1 MSVGEL
7 FLEND
12 GSSIND
18 DEMLSKTWIGHREQ
32 WVDSGKFSFNNN
44 KNDYEFWRRSDTV
57 SQMGI
62 HLDFLA
68 II

>member
-32 WVDSGKFSFNNN
+32 WVDSGKFSLNNN
-44 KNDYEFWRRSDTV
+44 KNDYEFGRRSDTV